1 MLLKDKF
8 YLKIYP
14 MIFLILLT
22 LISINQ
28 SFDFLIAGITTNMSD
43 SFYLDQDQDNCTF
56 DTCPK
61 MICDILGNTTYAY
74 VVLSPSDQ
82 IKLCPKILPSH
93 KVSMI
98 SFLFDQKG
106 MMASPFSCETIG
118 NCVERG
124 CNNYLS
130 SKNSMLIAFTG
141 QCF

>member
-8 YLKIYP
+8 YFKIYH

-28 SFDFLIAGITTNMSD
+28 SLYFSIAGITTNMSD
-43 SFYLDQDQDNCTF
+43 SFYQDQDNCTF

-61 MICDILGNTTYAY
+61 MICDILGGTTYAY

-82 IKLCPKILPSH
+82 IKLCPKIPMYNNVNM
-93 KVSMI
+93 VSFI
-98 SFLFDQKG
+98 FDQKG
-106 MMASPFSCETIG
+106 KMTSPFTCNTIG
-118 NCVERG
+118 NCVEKG
-124 CNNYLS
+124 CNNYLT

>member
-1 MLLKDKF
+1 
-8 YLKIYP
+8 
-14 MIFLILLT
+14 MIFLILLA
-22 LISINQ
+22 LISINK

-43 SFYLDQDQDNCTF
+43 VSYFDQDQDNCTF

-61 MICDILGNTTYAY
+61 MICDILGGTTYAY

-82 IKLCPKILPSH
+82 IKLCPKISPSYN
-93 KVSMI
+93 VNMI

-106 MMASPFSCETIG
+106 MMASPFTCSTIG
-118 NCVERG
+118 NCVEKG